1 MKDERI
7 LALIDL
13 QSVVTQKYTLYRNHE
28 AIPDRL
34 EQLRTEIQKAE
45 EVLTTTR
52 KAVEENQAQI
62 SRFHKETQQTNEKLT
77 SLQAKLNQVKTT
89 KEYEARQKEIKAQR
103 ERLSELDKA
112 IQEAES
118 KTAEL
123 TVVAEKAEQD
133 LNSAKERVQPEI
145 KDLEAASVLY
155 EQELGQIAEQERA
168 RRENIPGEILQRIDR
183 LVLLRS
189 GMAVVP
195 VSDDCCGG
203 CGVHLSPQVIQL
215 AKRGLDLIQCD
226 RCSSYIYWDDE
237 QS

>member
-34 EQLRTEIQKAE
+34 DQLRTEIQKAE

>member
-34 EQLRTEIQKAE
+34 EQLRAEIQKAE

-145 KDLEAASVLY
+145 KELEAASVLY

>member
-34 EQLRTEIQKAE
+34 DQLRTEIQKAE

-145 KDLEAASVLY
+145 KELEAASVLY

>member
-34 EQLRTEIQKAE
+34 EQLRAEIQKAE

-89 KEYEARQKEIKAQR
+89 KEYEARQKEIKSQR

>member
-7 LALIDL
+7 LAIIDL
-13 QSVVTQKYTLYRNHE
+13 QSVISVKYNLYRNHE

-34 EQLRTEIQKAE
+34 EQLRAEIQKAGE
-45 EVLTTTR
+45 ALTTAR
-52 KAVEENQAQI
+52 KADEENQSHI
-62 SRFHKETQQTNEKLT
+62 SRFHKETQQTNEKLS

-103 ERLSELDKA
+103 ERLAELEKA

-118 KTAEL
+118 KTAEFNSA
-123 TVVAEKAEQD
+123 AEKAEQD
-133 LNSAKERVQPEI
+133 LAAVKERVQPEI
-145 KDLEAASVLY
+145 DDLEAASVQY
-155 EQELGQIAEQERA
+155 EEELNRIAEQEHSK
-168 RRENIPGEILQRIDR
+168 RENIPNEILQRIDR
-183 LVLLRS
+183 LVLMRS

-215 AKRGLDLIQCD
+215 AKRGLDLLQCD
-226 RCSSYIYWDDE
+226 RCSSYIYWDDD

>member
-34 EQLRTEIQKAE
+34 DQLRTEIQKAE

-89 KEYEARQKEIKAQR
+89 KEYEARQKEIKSQR

-123 TVVAEKAEQD
+123 SGVAEKAEQD

>member
-145 KDLEAASVLY
+145 KELEAASVLY

>member
-34 EQLRTEIQKAE
+34 DQLRTEIQKAE

-89 KEYEARQKEIKAQR
+89 KEYEARQKEIKSQR

>member
-145 KDLEAASVLY
+145 KELEAASVLY

-203 CGVHLSPQVIQL
+203 CGVHLSPQVIQM